1 MAQAHVQAA
10 LTGVFALPGRSAE
23 QTGTCAHRLVVLTGL
38 KQAVIERPPVVNQ
51 CGQTRG
57 VLTGV

>member
-38 KQAVIERPPVVNQ
+38 KQAVIERPPVVN
-51 CGQTRG
+51 
-57 VLTGV
+57 